1 MRLRSMNRCCVP
13 KEGESKKEKGLDARW
28 GEVKCIMQV
37 WSCRARRVSE
47 RGAREVGERGQDEI
61 ELEAVDESHTDH
73 SHSDGSQSDV
83 GMRVG
88 LGGEQSER

>member
-1 MRLRSMNRCCVP
+1 MGR
-13 KEGESKKEKGLDARW
+13 
-28 GEVKCIMQV
+28 GEVYNASMVLSSKE
-37 WSCRARRVSE
+37 SE